1 MFLNV
6 NVLERNL
13 MTKKSASGRRPKL
26 ILVSL
31 SQISV
36 KNELADF
43 RAGLRYI
50 SRQTPALHSSALPIL
65 ELFQPIIIAMAGQN
79 RYELI
84 GGTRTFQIL
93 MEQSS
98 PARKTWAILLPDSYH
113 ESRKI
118 FNAFDGIV
126 SKIIVRPDGKDL
138 AVIAQL
144 LMTDARL
151 RGEVSSL
158 LPVSTDNELA
168 NALGMSR
175 ATLFRQ
181 VDVVKKTVAKHSENI
196 APSGKKIDLEIDS
209 NES

>member
-1 MFLNV
+1 
-6 NVLERNL
+6 
-13 MTKKSASGRRPKL
+13 MTKKSASGRRPRL

-31 SQISV
+31 TQISV
-36 KNELADF
+36 KNDLADF
-43 RAGLRYI
+43 RAGFRYV
-50 SRQTPALHSSALPIL
+50 SRQVPMLNASALPML
-65 ELFQPIIIAMAGQN
+65 ELFQPIILVGGKN
-79 RYELI
+79 EYELV

-93 MEQSS
+93 MEQCS

-113 ESRKI
+113 EPRKK
-118 FNAFDGIV
+118 FNVFDGIV
-126 SKIIVRPDGKDL
+126 SKLIQRPDGKDL

-144 LMTDARL
+144 LMTDAKL

-181 VDVVKKTVAKHSENI
+181 VDLVKKTIAKHSENI

>member
-1 MFLNV
+1 
-6 NVLERNL
+6 
-13 MTKKSASGRRPKL
+13 MTKKSASGQRPKL

-36 KNELADF
+36 KNDLAEF
-43 RAGLRYI
+43 CAGLRYI
-50 SRQTPALHSSALPIL
+50 SRQVPLLNAGALPVL
-65 ELFQPIIIAMAGQN
+65 ELFQPIILVGGKNQ
-79 RYELI
+79 YELV

-93 MEQSS
+93 LEQSS
-98 PARKTWAILLPDSYH
+98 PSRKTWAILLPDSYH
-113 ESRKI
+113 ESRNK

-126 SKIIVRPDGKDL
+126 SKIIQRPDGKDL
-138 AVIAQL
+138 AVIAQK
-144 LMTDARL
+144 LMTDANL
-151 RGEVSSL
+151 RDEVSSF

>member
-1 MFLNV
+1 
-6 NVLERNL
+6 
-13 MTKKSASGRRPKL
+13 MTKKSASGQRPKL

-36 KNELADF
+36 KNDLADF
-43 RAGLRYI
+43 RAGLRYV
-50 SRQTPALHSSALPIL
+50 SSQVPVLNASALPML
-65 ELFQPIIIAMAGQN
+65 ELFQPIILAGGKN
-79 RYELI
+79 EYELI

-93 MEQSS
+93 MEQCS

-113 ESRKI
+113 ESRNK

-126 SKIIVRPDGKDL
+126 SKIIQRPDGKDL
-138 AVIAQL
+138 AVIAQI
-144 LMTDARL
+144 LMTDAKL
-151 RGEVSSL
+151 RDDVCSLWPVSS
-158 LPVSTDNELA
+158 DNELA

-181 VDVVKKTVAKHSENI
+181 VDLVKKTVAKHSENI
-196 APSGKKIDLEIDS
+196 APSDKKIDLEIDS